1 MLNETLFQLFRVK
14 GSFKEQ
20 IYSGIIC
27 RFICF
32 NCNVSYYGR
41 ALCYFYTRDAERK
54 SLQSSRN
61 WQFKN
66 IDQCLIS
73 DYLKQCSCMT
83 IFDDVGILAADSN
96 KFNFFLSVLL
106 KYDEV

>member
-20 IYSGIIC
+20 TYSGIIY

-32 NCNVSYYGR
+32 KCNVHYYGR
-41 ALCYFYTRDAERK
+41 ALYFYTRVAERR
-54 SLQSSRN
+54 SLHSCRN

-66 IDQCLIS
+66 IDQSLIS
-73 DYLKQCSCMT
+73 DPLRQCSCMT
-83 IFDDVGILAADSN
+83 IFDDFGILAADSN
-96 KFNFFLSVLL
+96 KFNFFLSLLL
-106 KYDEV
+106 KYDEI